1 MPSAPILAPRGPR
14 HRRHVGVVLV
24 LALAALSLTECI
36 AHTCGDECR
45 RAFDACVEHPPHGG
59 AAECAAAD
67 QSCNARCTD

>member
-1 MPSAPILAPRGPR
+1 
-14 HRRHVGVVLV
+14 VLV